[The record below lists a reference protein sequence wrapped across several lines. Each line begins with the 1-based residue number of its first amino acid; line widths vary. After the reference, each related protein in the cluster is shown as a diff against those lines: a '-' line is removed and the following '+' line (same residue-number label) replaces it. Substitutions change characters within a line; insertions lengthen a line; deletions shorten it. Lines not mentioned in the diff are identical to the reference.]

1 MRKSYRHGLNEVF
14 NLLQTYNTAEVIVSL
29 KTNEIDRDWLKSYL
43 ELGQFHTSY
52 NEKSCKIGYQ
62 NELFSKVYEINSFL
76 SAIEF
81 LDLERHPYTTEA
93 LAILIEFIIE
103 HDEAIIEK
111 MNRPIFLGESR
122 YLYLGNNALEQLGVI
137 SRDKSEVT
145 LLKLIDKTSTAFGKR
160 LLKER
165 LLSPI
170 IDKSL
175 LEQRYD
181 LSEKLLPKR
190 VV

>member
-1 MRKSYRHGLNEVF
+1 MEASAKILSSKGK
-14 NLLQTYNTAEVIVSL
+14 LLSEIYFELQQYFEKKYGSNTLVLI
-29 KTNEIDRDWLKSYL
+29 EIGTFF
-43 ELGQFHTSY
+43 E
-52 NEKSCKIGYQ
+52 
-62 NELFSKVYEINSFL
+62 VYEINSFL

-137 SRDKSEVT
+137 SRDRSEVT

-170 IDKSL
+170 VDKSL
-175 LEQRYD
+175 FL
-181 LSEKLLPKR
+181 
-190 VV
+190 

>member
-1 MRKSYRHGLNEVF
+1 
-14 NLLQTYNTAEVIVSL
+14 
-29 KTNEIDRDWLKSYL
+29 
-43 ELGQFHTSY
+43 
-52 NEKSCKIGYQ
+52 
-62 NELFSKVYEINSFL
+62 
-76 SAIEF
+76 

-137 SRDKSEVT
+137 SRDRSEVT

-170 IDKSL
+170 VDKSL
-175 LEQRYD
+175 LEERYD
-181 LSEKLLPKR
+181 LSEKLLAQCDGYETHLKNIYDLERIIRR
-190 VV
+190 VKLKKLHPVELTYIDMSLDAVFNLLEDAKKSGVEFDSTLIS